1 MLLSLFV
8 ELFCAPFLLL
18 LLKVQIEQKK
28 NEHTKKNQRNRAS
41 ELPMA

>member
-28 NEHTKKNQRNRAS
+28 NEPKKNQRNRAS
-41 ELPMA
+41 EQPMA